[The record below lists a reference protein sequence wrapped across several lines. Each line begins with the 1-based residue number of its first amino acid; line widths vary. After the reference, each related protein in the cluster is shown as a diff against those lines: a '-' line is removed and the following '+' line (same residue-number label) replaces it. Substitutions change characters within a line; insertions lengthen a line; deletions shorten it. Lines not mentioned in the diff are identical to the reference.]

1 MRYLKN
7 KIMLVSKKV
16 AMLLRKALYDRS
28 STTFIDECNHIQ
40 STISNE
46 NFDVIEMYQYD
57 LNEYERDN
65 DVVGMCYLLPSIGD
79 VIDWLYSKYKL
90 HVEVFVNP
98 EFNDY
103 CCRCWDVS
111 GDKKVCLITRVAYS
125 APYDAWNGI
134 LESTLNY
141 ILNK

>member
-1 MRYLKN
+1 
-7 KIMLVSKKV
+7 MLVNKKI
-16 AMLLRKALYDRS
+16 AILLREIGYDYS
-28 STTFIDECNHIQ
+28 ATHIIDECGHIQ

-46 NFDVIEMYQYD
+46 EFGVINMYWFD

-65 DVVGMCYLLPSIGD
+65 DVVGMCYLLPTVGD
-79 VIDWLYSKYKL
+79 VVDWLYSKHKL
-90 HVEVFVNP
+90 FVEVFVNP

-111 GDKKVCLITRVAYS
+111 GDKKVCLNTRVAYS
-125 APYDAWNGI
+125 TPYEAWMGI
-134 LESTLNY
+134 LESTLTY